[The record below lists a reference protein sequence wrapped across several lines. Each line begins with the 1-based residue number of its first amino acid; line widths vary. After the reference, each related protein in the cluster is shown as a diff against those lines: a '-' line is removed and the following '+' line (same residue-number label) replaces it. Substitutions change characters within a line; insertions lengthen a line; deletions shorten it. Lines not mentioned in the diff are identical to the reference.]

1 LNEVESKRILSK
13 LQRKYPK
20 KDGWTIQPRESKDK
34 KKPDYLVERRNEANT
49 LERIV
54 VDARPLKRIT
64 DKDVT
69 RLNTFA
75 RNMAGGR
82 SRILGKVFAV
92 PNGANTE
99 IVPEKISVLFY
110 ELDTPVVEMPPIE
123 AVAVQTV

>member
-1 LNEVESKRILSK
+1 LNEVESKRILNK

-20 KDGWTIQPRESKDK
+20 KDGWAIQPREGKDK
-34 KKPDYLVERRNEANT
+34 KKPDYLVERRNEANA
-49 LERIV
+49 LERVV

-92 PNGANTE
+92 PNGVNAE
-99 IVPEKISVLFY
+99 ELPKGIIVLFY
-110 ELDTPVVEMPPIE
+110 EPDAPIVETPQIE
-123 AVAVQTV
+123 AVAV

>member
-1 LNEVESKRILSK
+1 MNEVESKRILSK

-20 KDGWTIQPRESKDK
+20 KDGWTIQPREDKDK
-34 KKPDYLVERRNEANT
+34 KKPDYLVERRNEANI

-54 VDARPLKRIT
+54 VDARPLKRIA

-82 SRILGKVFAV
+82 SRILGKVFVV
-92 PNGANTE
+92 PSSVKADELPKG
-99 IVPEKISVLFY
+99 IMVLFY
-110 ELDTPVVEMPPIE
+110 EPDTPVIDMPQ
-123 AVAVQTV
+123 AVLVPA